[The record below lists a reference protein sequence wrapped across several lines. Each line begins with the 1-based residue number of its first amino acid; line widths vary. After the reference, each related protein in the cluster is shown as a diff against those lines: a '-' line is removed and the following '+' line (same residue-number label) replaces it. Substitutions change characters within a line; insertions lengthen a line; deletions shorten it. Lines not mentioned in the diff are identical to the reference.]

1 MYPKD
6 LCLEVET
13 TGLEQVFLNLTLKIV
28 GNKLRIYMYN
38 QNYEYTLDHTQEQ
51 AVLRVGPYF
60 PMQWSRQAI
69 RLYLQTRIATLLQL
83 YHQGVNGLDRA
94 FTELLVELIRL
105 QVPTRV
111 IYKILKQ
118 YSGLRSHQVIDSA
131 RRRLQNIAAH
141 IQEQELAATTDS

>member
-28 GNKLRIYMYN
+28 GNKLRTYMHN
-38 QNYEYTLDHTQEQ
+38 QNYQYTLDHTQEQ

-60 PMQWSRQAI
+60 PMKWSRQAI

-83 YHQGVNGLDRA
+83 YHQGVHGLDRA
-94 FTELLVELIRL
+94 FTELLIELIRL

-111 IYKILKQ
+111 IYTILKQ
-118 YSGLRSHQVIDSA
+118 YSGLRSHQLIDSA
-131 RRRLQNIAAH
+131 RSRLRSIATR
-141 IQEQELAATTDS
+141 IEEATPVADSDP